1 MMTILHNSST
11 SDSFMNKYNAVLMTI
26 FVLFS
31 ITSINT
37 VTSQSATQD
46 DCPEIN
52 GNSTKDRFGCLDS
65 DGDGWSNPDNEWT
78 INNGADVFIE
88 DSTQWKDF
96 DKDGF
101 TFYTNLDSPK
111 SIHIEKNPKAEMC
124 FYWKSLQRQVRVFG
138 SIDKVSDEVAD
149 KYFSSRGHE
158 SKIGAWASEQSKV
171 LRNRSDL
178 LERIDGFKKTYSEK
192 KNVPRP
198 ENWSG
203 WILQPIMI
211 EFWLKGS
218 HRIHERLRYHK
229 ESNNWIKKL
238 LNP

>member
-1 MMTILHNSST
+1 MNQKNSLGLNSCFLDLNDPIQLFKAWMEEAKKT
-11 SDSFMNKYNAVLMTI
+11 EPNDPNAFSLATADKNGTPSVRIVL
-26 FVLFS
+26 L
-31 ITSINT
+31 
-37 VTSQSATQD
+37 
-46 DCPEIN
+46 
-52 GNSTKDRFGCLDS
+52 
-65 DGDGWSNPDNEWT
+65 
-78 INNGADVFIE
+78 
-88 DSTQWKDF
+88 KDF
-96 DKDGF
+96 DKGGF

-138 SIDKVSDEVAD
+138 SIDKASDEVAD
-149 KYFSSRGHE
+149 KYFSSRGYE
-158 SKIGAWASEQSKV
+158 SKISAWASEQSKV
-171 LRNRSDL
+171 LGNRSDL

>member
-1 MMTILHNSST
+1 MNQKNSLGLNSCFLDLNDPIQLFKAWVEEAKKT
-11 SDSFMNKYNAVLMTI
+11 EPNDPNAFSLATADKNGTPSVRIVL
-26 FVLFS
+26 L
-31 ITSINT
+31 
-37 VTSQSATQD
+37 
-46 DCPEIN
+46 
-52 GNSTKDRFGCLDS
+52 
-65 DGDGWSNPDNEWT
+65 
-78 INNGADVFIE
+78 
-88 DSTQWKDF
+88 KDF
-96 DKDGF
+96 DKGGF

-111 SIHIEKNPKAEMC
+111 SIHIAKNPKAEMC

-149 KYFSSRGHE
+149 KYFSSRGYE

-211 EFWLKGS
+211 EFWLKGLN
-218 HRIHERLRYHK
+218 RIHERLRYHK

>member
-1 MMTILHNSST
+1 MNQKNSLGLNSCFLDLNDPIQLFKAWVEEAKKT
-11 SDSFMNKYNAVLMTI
+11 EPNDPNAFSLATADKNGTPSVRIVL
-26 FVLFS
+26 L
-31 ITSINT
+31 
-37 VTSQSATQD
+37 
-46 DCPEIN
+46 
-52 GNSTKDRFGCLDS
+52 
-65 DGDGWSNPDNEWT
+65 
-78 INNGADVFIE
+78 
-88 DSTQWKDF
+88 KDF
-96 DKDGF
+96 DKGGF

-111 SIHIEKNPKAEMC
+111 SIHIAKNPKAEMC

-149 KYFSSRGHE
+149 KYFSSRGYE